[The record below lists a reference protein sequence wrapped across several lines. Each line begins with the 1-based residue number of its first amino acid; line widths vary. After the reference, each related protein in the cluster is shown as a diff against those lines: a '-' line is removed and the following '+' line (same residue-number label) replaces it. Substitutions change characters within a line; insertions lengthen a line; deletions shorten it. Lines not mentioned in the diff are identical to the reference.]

1 MNLCNIIAAPAQRH
15 ACRTPT
21 TNGDLSMSSFYVRTA
36 LRLAAAALALLA
48 CTGAQAQVTAGPGA
62 WSANQT
68 WAADA
73 VNGGNLTGYYYWPST
88 QPLFAGKRAL
98 VLVLHGCSQTA
109 AGDIIDS
116 TSDKGFNWKTVADQY
131 GAVIL
136 APNAT
141 GNVYGSHCWDYTSTS
156 HSRTAGHDGV
166 LLDLV
171 QRFVGNS
178 QYAIDPKQVYVAG
191 LSSGGGETMA
201 LACLA
206 PDIFAGA
213 GINAG
218 PPPGTTTLQ
227 IGAVPSGYT
236 ATTAANNCK
245 ALAGSSASAFSS
257 QIASVIWGTSDYTVS
272 QQYGPMDAQAMRLA
286 YGGTYTKG
294 ATATVATGGSNVPYT
309 DSNGKLRTSE
319 ITVTGMGHAWP
330 AGTGGQN
337 SNYVDA
343 THVNYPSFVMD
354 FWFKNNLRVARVAP
368 PSVSACQAGVSGST
382 VTVSGSGVDAAGSI
396 SSWRVT
402 LDGPSPVSDA
412 AAGSGA
418 SFSKAYA
425 NLANGYYTGSVTA
438 TDSGTG
444 LTSSA
449 CSIAQFLVGTAP
461 ALQPPGGLAV
471 GTTTSNSVPLS
482 WNAAGGASGYNVY
495 RNGAR
500 VNASPVTATGYTDG
514 GLAAST
520 TYSYQVSSTGSSGES
535 ALSAAV
541 SATTKSSWTCSATSA
556 SNYAHVQA
564 GRAHDSGGYAL
575 ANGSNQNMG
584 LDNTFYTS
592 SLAQTSPGYYVI
604 GNCP

>member
-1 MNLCNIIAAPAQRH
+1 MAFTLK
-15 ACRTPT
+15 
-21 TNGDLSMSSFYVRTA
+21 RTA
-36 LRLAAAALALLA
+36 ARLAAAALALLA
-48 CTGAQAQVTAGPGA
+48 YTGTTHAQVAAGPGA

-68 WAADA
+68 WGADS
-73 VNGGNLTGYYYWPST
+73 VNGGNLTGYFYWPST
-88 QPLFAGKRAL
+88 QPTLGGKRAL
-98 VLVLHGCSQTA
+98 VLVLHGCAQTA
-109 AGDIIDS
+109 SGDIVDS

-131 GAVIL
+131 GAIIL

-141 GNVYGSHCWDYTSTS
+141 GNVSGSHCWDYSRTS
-156 HSRTAGHDGV
+156 HSRTTGHEGV
-166 LLDLV
+166 LLDLI
-171 QRFVGNS
+171 QRFVNNT

-191 LSSGGGETMA
+191 LSSGGGETMV

-227 IGAVPSGYT
+227 ISSVPSGYT

-245 ALAGSSASAFSS
+245 ALAGSNASAFST
-257 QIASVIWGTSDYTVS
+257 QIAGVIWGTSDFTVS
-272 QQYGPMDAQAMRLA
+272 QQYGPLDAQAMRLA
-286 YGGTYTKG
+286 YGGAYTKG
-294 ATATVATGGSNVPYT
+294 SAATVAGGGSNVPYL
-309 DSNGKLRTSE
+309 DANGKLRTSE

-354 FWFKNNLRVARVAP
+354 FWFRNNLRAARVAP
-368 PSVSACQAGVSGST
+368 PSVNSCSASVTGST
-382 VTVSGSGVDAAGSI
+382 ATIAGAGSDAAGAI
-396 SSWRVT
+396 SSYRVT
-402 LDGPSPVSDA
+402 LNGPTPVVDA

-438 TDSGTG
+438 TDSSTG

-461 ALQPPGGLAV
+461 AVQPPAGLAV
-471 GTTTSNSVPLS
+471 AGTTSNSVTLS
-482 WNAAGGASGYNVY
+482 WSAAAGASGYNVY
-495 RNGAR
+495 RNGTR
-500 VNASPVTATGYTDG
+500 INAGAITATGYTDG
-514 GLAAST
+514 SLAAST
-520 TYSYQVSSTGSSGES
+520 SFNYQVSSLGSSGES

-541 SATTKSSWTCSATSA
+541 SATTRSSWVCTATTT

-592 SLAQTSPGYYVI
+592 TLAQTSPGYYII
-604 GNCP
+604 GSCP

>member
-1 MNLCNIIAAPAQRH
+1 MAFTFKRLAA
-15 ACRTPT
+15 
-21 TNGDLSMSSFYVRTA
+21 
-36 LRLAAAALALLA
+36 RLAAASFALASL
-48 CTGAQAQVTAGPGA
+48 TNAQAQVTAGPGT

-73 VNGGNLTGYYYWPST
+73 VNGGNLTGYFYWPST
-88 QPLFAGKRAL
+88 QPTLGGKRAL
-98 VLVLHGCSQTA
+98 VLVLHGCAQTA
-109 AGDIIDS
+109 SGDIIDG
-116 TSDKGFNWKTVADQY
+116 TSDAGFNWKTVADQY

-141 GNVYGSHCWDYTSTS
+141 GNVSGSHCWDYSRTN
-156 HSRTAGHDGV
+156 HSRSTGHEGV
-166 LLDLV
+166 LLDLIS
-171 QRFVGNS
+171 RFVNNA

-191 LSSGGGETMA
+191 LSSGGGETMV
-201 LACLA
+201 LACIA

-227 IGAVPSGYT
+227 IGSVPSGYT
-236 ATTAANNCK
+236 ATTASNNCK
-245 ALAGSSASAFSS
+245 ALAGSNSSSFST
-257 QIASVIWGTSDYTVS
+257 QIASVIWGTSDFTVS
-272 QQYGPMDAQAMRLA
+272 QQYGPMDAAAMRLS

-294 ATATVATGGSNVPYT
+294 STATVADGGSNVPYT
-309 DSNGKLRTSE
+309 DANGKLRTTE
-319 ITVTGMGHAWP
+319 ITVTNMGHAWP

-343 THVNYPSFVMD
+343 THVNYPAFLMD
-354 FWFKNNLRVARVAP
+354 FWFKNNLRVVRVAP
-368 PSVSACQAGVSGST
+368 PTVTACQASASGTT
-382 VTVSGSGVDAAGSI
+382 VTVTGSGTDTAGTI
-396 SSWRVT
+396 SSYRVT
-402 LDGPSPVSDA
+402 LNGPTPVDDA

-444 LTSSA
+444 LSSSA

-461 ALQPPGGLAV
+461 ALQPPAGLTV
-471 GTTTSNSVPLS
+471 ISTTSNSVSLS
-482 WNAAGGASGYNVY
+482 WSAVSGATGYNVY
-495 RNGAR
+495 RGGAR
-500 VNASPVTATGYTDG
+500 VNASPITTTSYTDG
-514 GLAAST
+514 SLAAST
-520 TYSYQVSSTGSSGES
+520 TYSYQVSATGSSGES
-535 ALSAAV
+535 ALSSAV
-541 SATTKSSWTCSATSA
+541 SATTKSSWVCTATSA

-584 LDNTFYTS
+584 LDNTFYTAT
-592 SLAQTSPGYYVI
+592 LAQTSPGYYII

>member
-1 MNLCNIIAAPAQRH
+1 MAFNFKRAA
-15 ACRTPT
+15 
-21 TNGDLSMSSFYVRTA
+21 S
-36 LRLAAAALALLA
+36 RLAAASLALIA
-48 CTGAQAQVTAGPGA
+48 FTTGSAHAQVTAGPGA
-62 WSANQT
+62 WSSNQT
-68 WAADA
+68 WAADS
-73 VNGGNLTGYYYWPST
+73 VNGGNLTGYFYWPST
-88 QPLFAGKRAL
+88 QPTLGGKRAL
-98 VLVLHGCSQTA
+98 VLVLHGCAQTA
-109 AGDIIDS
+109 SGDVIDS
-116 TSDKGFNWKTVADQY
+116 ASDGGFNWKQVADQY

-141 GNVYGSHCWDYTSTS
+141 GNVSGSHCWDYSRTN
-156 HSRTAGHDGV
+156 HSRTTGHEGV
-166 LLDLV
+166 LLDLI
-171 QRFVGNS
+171 QRFVGNA

-191 LSSGGGETMA
+191 LSSGGGETMV

-227 IGAVPSGYT
+227 IGSVPSGYT

-245 ALAGSSASAFSS
+245 ALAGTNASAFST
-257 QIASVIWGTSDYTVS
+257 QIAGVIWGTSDFTVS

-294 ATATVATGGSNVPYT
+294 ATTTGSNVPYT
-309 DSNGKLRTSE
+309 DANGKLRTSE
-319 ITVTGMGHAWP
+319 ITVNGMGHAWP

-343 THVNYPSFVMD
+343 THVNYPAFVMD

-368 PSVSACQAGVSGST
+368 PTVNSCSASVSGST
-382 VTVSGSGVDAAGSI
+382 VTVSGTGSDSAGAI
-396 SSWRVT
+396 SSYRVT
-402 LDGPSPVSDA
+402 LSGPTAVDDA

-418 SFSKAYA
+418 SFSKVYA

-438 TDSGTG
+438 LDAGTG

-461 ALQPPGGLAV
+461 ALQPPAGLTV
-471 GTTTSNSVPLS
+471 GSTTSNSVTLS
-482 WNAAGGASGYNVY
+482 WSAAGGATGYNVY
-495 RNGAR
+495 RNGSR
-500 VNASPVTATGYTDG
+500 VNASPGTTTSYTDG
-514 GLAAST
+514 NLAAST
-520 TYSYQVSSTGSSGES
+520 TYSYQVSATGSSGES
-535 ALSAAV
+535 ALSTAV
-541 SATTKSSWTCSATSA
+541 SATTKSSWTCTATSA

-592 SLAQTSPGYYVI
+592 TLAQTSPGYYVI